1 VDNASRNEASAM
13 KVVDK
18 YLAVDMPA
26 PVSFVLPEGATD
38 I

>member
-1 VDNASRNEASAM
+1 VDNDPGKDASSR
-13 KVVDK
+13 KLVDK
-18 YLAVDMPA
+18 SLAATMGA

>member
-1 VDNASRNEASAM
+1 MNETSAM
-13 KVVDK
+13 KLVDK
-18 YLAVDMPA
+18 SLAAAMAA